1 VTTEHE
7 VRTFVRRRRRA
18 HDPRKLSDR
27 LIDIYTWFLA
37 TVIAGIVI
45 APMVQGD
52 LVPHPGAF
60 LDTLDW
66 LPVLLLGAT
75 WAVLRYGTWQG
86 PVLFTT
92 PELQWEVA
100 SPLNR
105 RRLALMKLRRASII
119 AIGVG
124 VVAGT
129 LVGIGAAAMVRHDA
143 LAMTIA
149 AISCLTALALLATAL
164 SWHVERSSSIARIVE
179 VATPVVLTLVVGM
192 AVAVARGLGTAALW
206 SGPWGW
212 AGAPV
217 LAAGGR
223 SVPGWV
229 VLAALLGVA
238 AVVAVISA
246 IRTVDRISFEELWQR
261 SEARSSASAAL
272 FFGDVRAAKG
282 IARRG
287 RARGRF
293 RGRELRMSRVATPW
307 LAIVTRDTLTLR
319 RNIGLVVVAA
329 SFIAA
334 AMVAGVAATGR
345 PILLAGVFAGLYA
358 AASRLLETIRLENDQ
373 PDAHRMLP
381 WPWGFILVLH
391 CGVPTAALTV
401 LTWIGLGV
409 LGIGGFIPQTATWS
423 LLLLA
428 PFIVGTVVLAA
439 AISASR
445 RSFPVET
452 LISGAELGALSLVT
466 WLLTGPTLALIAL
479 GIASGS
485 ILQSLDQG
493 ITMATFT
500 AIAFLSTAAFGFGA
514 WLKSRRPKGE

>member
-1 VTTEHE
+1 MTTEHE
-7 VRTFVRRRRRA
+7 VRAFVRRRRKA
-18 HDPRKLSDR
+18 HDPRRLSDR
-27 LIDIYTWFLA
+27 LIDLYTWFLA
-37 TVIAGIVI
+37 TAIAGIVI
-45 APMVQGD
+45 APLIHGD

-124 VVAGT
+124 VVTGG
-129 LVGIGAAAMVRHDA
+129 LVGIGSAAMVRHDA
-143 LAMTIA
+143 LGMTIA
-149 AISCLTALALLATAL
+149 AVSGLTSLALLATAL
-164 SWHVERSSSIARIVE
+164 SWHVERSPSVGRVVD
-179 VATPVVLTLVVGM
+179 VATPVVLLLVALL
-192 AVAVARGLGTAALW
+192 AVAVARGQSTVALW

-229 VLAALLGVA
+229 VLATLLGVA
-238 AVVAVISA
+238 AVVALISA
-246 IRTVDRISFEELWQR
+246 IGTVDRISYEELWQR

-293 RGRELRMSRVATPW
+293 RGRELRMTRVATPW

-319 RNIGLVVVAA
+319 RNVGLVVVAA

-345 PILLAGVFAGLYA
+345 PILVAGVFAGLYA
-358 AASRLLETIRLENDQ
+358 AASRLLETIRLENDR
-373 PDAHRMLP
+373 PNAHRMLP
-381 WPWGFILVLH
+381 WTWGTILVLH
-391 CGVPTAALTV
+391 CIVPTATLTV
-401 LTWIGLGV
+401 LIWIGLGV
-409 LGIGGFIPQTATWS
+409 LGIGGFVAQTATWA
-423 LLLLA
+423 LILVA
-428 PFIVGTVVLAA
+428 PFIAGAVVLPA

-445 RSFPVET
+445 RSFPIET
-452 LISGAELGALSLVT
+452 LISGAELGALSLVP

-479 GIASGS
+479 GVASGW
-485 ILQSLDQG
+485 IKQSLDQG

-500 AIAFLSTAAFGFGA
+500 AIAFLATATFAFGA
-514 WLKSRRPKGE
+514 WLNSRQPRDQ

>member
-1 VTTEHE
+1 VTTERE
-7 VRTFVRRRRRA
+7 VRTFVRRSRRA
-18 HDPRKLSDR
+18 HDPRRLSDR
-27 LIDIYTWFLA
+27 LINIYTWFLA
-37 TVIAGIVI
+37 TVIAGIVVS
-45 APMVQGD
+45 PMIQGD

-60 LDTLDW
+60 LDTLNW

-100 SPLNR
+100 SPLDR
-105 RRLALMKLRRASII
+105 RRLALMKLRRASIM

-124 VVAGT
+124 VVVGG
-129 LVGIGAAAMVRHDA
+129 LVGIGAAAMLRHDA

-149 AISCLTALALLATAL
+149 SISSLTALALLAVAL
-164 SWHVERSSSIARIVE
+164 SWHVERSPAVGRVVG
-179 VATPVVLTLVVGM
+179 VATPVVLVLVALL
-192 AVAVARGLGTAALW
+192 AVVVARGQTTVAMW

-238 AVVAVISA
+238 ALVAVISA
-246 IRTVDRISFEELWQR
+246 VVTVDRISYEELWQR

-293 RGRELRMSRVATPW
+293 RGRELRMSRVATPG
-307 LAIVTRDTLTLR
+307 LAIVTRDALTLR
-319 RNIGLVVVAA
+319 RNVGLVVIAA

-334 AMVAGVAATGR
+334 AVVAGAAAPGR
-345 PILLAGVFAGLYA
+345 PILIAGMFAGLYA

-381 WPWGFILVLH
+381 WPWGTILVLH
-391 CGVPTAALTV
+391 CVVPTVTLTV
-401 LTWIGLGV
+401 LVWIGLGV
-409 LGIGGFIPQTATWS
+409 LGIGGFVAQTATWS
-423 LLLLA
+423 LFLMA
-428 PFIVGTVVLAA
+428 PFIAGTVVLAA

-466 WLLTGPTLALIAL
+466 WLLTGPMLALIAL
-479 GIASGS
+479 GVASGW
-485 ILQSLDQG
+485 IRQSLDQG

-500 AIAFLSTAAFGFGA
+500 AIAFLATVAFAFGA
-514 WLKSRRPKGE
+514 WLKSRRPKGQ